1 MAAEMA
7 TGVPKPAAPSRNA
20 PKLNAMSSA
29 CRRRSSVTDAIES
42 LMTSNWPV
50 STVMR

>member
-7 TGVPKPAAPSRNA
+7 TGVPNPAAPSRNA
-20 PKLNAMSSA
+20 PKLNAMSNPWS
-29 CRRRSSVTDAIES
+29 RRSSVIDAIES
-42 LMTSNWPV
+42 LMISNCPV